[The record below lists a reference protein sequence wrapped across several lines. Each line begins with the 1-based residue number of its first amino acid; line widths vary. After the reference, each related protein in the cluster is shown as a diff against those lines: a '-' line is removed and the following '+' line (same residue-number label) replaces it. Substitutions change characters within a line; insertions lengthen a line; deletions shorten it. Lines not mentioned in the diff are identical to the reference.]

1 MVASKTLAAIGTALA
16 LALAAG
22 AASPGRA
29 AAQAGAP
36 LPVAALAGQRVALL
50 PLGGLGAD
58 PGLDSLIRD
67 PRATRRWA
75 DSLIAQA
82 FDEGAAEVDWVG
94 PGALRRLYRQ
104 APGFMP
110 DPDRLGHEI
119 LAAKGLAQVP
129 DPLRADLRKLAGL
142 AGGRHV
148 LAPAA
153 LVFTADSVF
162 PVGVRLGL
170 VVADTRTGAVLWRT
184 VASAAGR
191 GRTAALVAA
200 LAQVFPPE

>member
-1 MVASKTLAAIGTALA
+1 MALA
-16 LALAAG
+16 LALAGGRG
-22 AASPGRA
+22 AAV
-29 AAQAGAP
+29 AQAGAP
-36 LPVAALAGQRVALL
+36 LPVAAIAGQRVALL

-82 FDEGAAEVDWVG
+82 FDEGAAEVEWVG
-94 PGALRRLYRQ
+94 PAALRRLYRQ

-119 LAAKGLAQVP
+119 LAAQGLAQVP
-129 DPLRADLRKLAGL
+129 DPLRGNLRKLVGT

-170 VVADTRTGAVLWRT
+170 AIADTRTGSVLWRT
-184 VASAAGR
+184 VVSAAGR
-191 GRTAALVAA
+191 SPSAALVAA
-200 LAQVFPPE
+200 LAQVFPSE